1 MIILFVLLP
10 SRRVSDPFQ
19 RSMHYRIH
27 PPVVFAILQY
37 LWRRLYQD
45 KEFYLVFQF
54 LTGRNLRSQ
63 NSVQPLLGLHKYK
76 HKYKR
81 KYKHKSWSRICQ
93 FSIKPCNH
101 CCCRDSDCHPH
112 DNQSHFSRCVGAF
125 SCVCRRAFDSLR
137 SRPLF
142 FSSSSHRA
150 FSFLFFSLAA
160 SIAVRLIVGME
171 TTWCLFGGFHRGV
184 VMMTQSFESKQSK
197 SSETDDVIS
206 VSDFIRV

>member
-19 RSMHYRIH
+19 RSMQYRIH
-27 PPVVFAILQY
+27 PLVVFAILQY

-142 FSSSSHRA
+142 FLLLLIVRLV
-150 FSFLFFSLAA
+150 FVFLFGCFHCSAFDRRDGNDLVF
-160 SIAVRLIVGME
+160 IWRL
-171 TTWCLFGGFHRGV
+171 
-184 VMMTQSFESKQSK
+184 
-197 SSETDDVIS
+197 SSRSRDD
-206 VSDFIRV
+206 DAEF